1 MTQVGVKALKD
12 ALSEYLRRVG
22 EGEQIVITDRGHPIA
37 LLAPVAQDAV
47 TRAAWTLVAAGRA
60 SWSGGKPRGAE
71 HPPRLEGNRAAAI
84 VLEDR
89 R

>member
-1 MTQVGVKALKD
+1 MTQVGVKVLKD

-22 EGEQIVITDRGHPIA
+22 EGEHIVITDRGRPIA
-37 LLAPVAQDAV
+37 MLAPLKQDDV
-47 TRAAWTLVAAGRA
+47 SRAAWALVAAGRA
-60 SWSGGKPRGAE
+60 SWNGGKPRGAA
-71 HPPRLEGNRAAAI
+71 HPPRLKGGRAAAI